1 VPRRF
6 ARPRFTLGRQRHVP
20 SSVVSRRGAT
30 LVVSGVLLAGLV
42 AVAALLPV
50 PYVLFAPGPLTDV
63 LGEGDDGPI
72 ISVEGAETFPTS
84 GSLELTTVGVTPAG
98 GRVDLVTAM
107 LAWIDP
113 DRAVVPRDV
122 VYPGDPTT
130 EEARERNAVVFS
142 SSQDLASVAALRELG
157 YDVPVEADQVIVRD
171 VLEGAAAEGTLESG
185 DEIVTVGG
193 EPIETPAEVVDGVTA
208 VEPGETVPMQVL
220 RDGRRLDLDVPT
232 SESQFSEGQAA
243 IGIIVGQA
251 WDLPVDIEIDVP
263 GRIGGSSAGLVFS
276 LAIVDT
282 LTPGE
287 LLDDAA
293 VAGTGEINPDGTVG
307 AISGI
312 QQKIAAARDA
322 GVTLFLAP
330 SANCSSVSSSE
341 PGEMRVVPVDSL
353 DEAVDVLNAA
363 SEGGSDLPTCDKAA

>member
-1 VPRRF
+1 M
-6 ARPRFTLGRQRHVP
+6 
-20 SSVVSRRGAT
+20 
-30 LVVSGVLLAGLV
+30 LLAGLV

-50 PYVLFAPGPLTDV
+50 PYVLFRPGPLTDV

-72 ISVEGAETFPTS
+72 VSVEGAETFPTR
-84 GSLELTTVGVTPAG
+84 GSLDITTVSVTPAG
-98 GRVDLVTAM
+98 GEVDLVTAM

-122 VYPGDPTT
+122 VYPGNPTT

-157 YDVPVEADQVIVRD
+157 YDVPVDADQVIVRD
-171 VLEGAAAEGTLESG
+171 VLEGAAAEATLEPG

-193 EPIETPAEVVDGVTA
+193 EAIETPAQVVEGVTA

-232 SESQFSEGQAA
+232 AESEVSEGQAA
-243 IGIIVGQA
+243 IGIVVGQA
-251 WDLPVDIEIDVP
+251 WNLPVDISIDVP
-263 GRIGGSSAGLVFS
+263 GNIGGSSAGLVFS

-282 LTPGE
+282 LTPDE
-287 LLDDAA
+287 LLAGTA
-293 VAGTGEINPDGTVG
+293 VAGTGEISPDGTVG

-330 SANCSSVSSSE
+330 SANCVSVSNSD
-341 PGEMRVVPVDSL
+341 PGEMRVVPVETL

-363 SEGGSDLPTCDKAA
+363 SNGGSDLPACDAAA